1 MHPEPQEE
9 SMFDLH
15 SATPLHA
22 WPAAALD
29 EIDYGLILLDGEDR
43 VAHINHAGR
52 AELDSGHPLQLN
64 GRTLQ
69 PARPQD
75 AAALREALA
84 AARQRGLRRLIS
96 LGTGSHRTNVSV
108 VPLPTPV
115 DPGATLL
122 MLGKR
127 NVCEPLS
134 VHGFAR
140 CHGLTAAETRVLI
153 ELCEGTPPCEIASG
167 LGVAISTVRTQIG
180 NVRLKTGA
188 ASIRAL
194 VRQVAVLPPLMG
206 VLRRGAAAFSA

>member
-1 MHPEPQEE
+1 
-9 SMFDLH
+9 MFDLH

-64 GRTLQ
+64 GRMLQ

-108 VPLPTPV
+108 VPLPPRRTTTPV
-115 DPGATLL
+115 TVEPAASVSRRTTSAFVSSVTFACSSAGRTPRTSASDLACTTH
-122 MLGKR
+122 GKPSQ
-127 NVCEPLS
+127 VPQ
-134 VHGFAR
+134 
-140 CHGLTAAETRVLI
+140 
-153 ELCEGTPPCEIASG
+153 
-167 LGVAISTVRTQIG
+167 RTQ
-180 NVRLKTGA
+180 RL
-188 ASIRAL
+188 
-194 VRQVAVLPPLMG
+194 
-206 VLRRGAAAFSA
+206 